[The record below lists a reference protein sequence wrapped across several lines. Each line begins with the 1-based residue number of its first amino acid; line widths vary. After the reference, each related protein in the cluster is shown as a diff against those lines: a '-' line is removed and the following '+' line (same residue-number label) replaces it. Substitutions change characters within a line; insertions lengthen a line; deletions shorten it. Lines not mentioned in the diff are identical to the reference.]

1 MKLYMAVT
9 YDKLELPIYV
19 ADSIVE
25 LSDKL
30 GIKANNIRSLLCRG
44 RKGCKAGKS
53 LGMKFIEVNLWTIL
67 KEYNL
72 ITLLEQ

>member
-9 YDKLELPIYV
+9 YDKLELPICV

-30 GIKANNIRSLLCRG
+30 GIKANNIRSLLSRS
-44 RKGCKAGKS
+44 RKGYEAGRNT
-53 LGMKFIEVNLWTIL
+53 GIKFVEVVLWTIL
-67 KEYNL
+67 REYNL
-72 ITLLEQ
+72 ITLLE